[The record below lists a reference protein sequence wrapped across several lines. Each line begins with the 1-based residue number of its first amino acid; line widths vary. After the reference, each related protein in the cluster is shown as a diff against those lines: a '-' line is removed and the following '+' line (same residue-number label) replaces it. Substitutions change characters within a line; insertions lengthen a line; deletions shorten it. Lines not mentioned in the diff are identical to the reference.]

1 MSLFSN
7 LFQFVCGC
15 RHLHLSRVFTI
26 KRRTYRVCFD
36 CGLEFDIPSAP
47 VPKRSNPVLQAEAS
61 AHRVVSI
68 EH

>member
-15 RHLHLSRVFTI
+15 RHRHLSRVFTI

-36 CGLEFDIPSAP
+36 CGREFDIPSALG
-47 VPKRSNPVLQAEAS
+47 PKRSNPASQVEAS